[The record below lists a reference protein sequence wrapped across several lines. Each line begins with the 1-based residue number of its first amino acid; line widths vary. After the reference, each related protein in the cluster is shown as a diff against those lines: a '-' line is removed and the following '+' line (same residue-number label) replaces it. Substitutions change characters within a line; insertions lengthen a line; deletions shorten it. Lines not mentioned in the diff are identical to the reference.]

1 MNDDFEIDDNDVP
14 VRVFEDDPNV
24 YLSVYN
30 MGWRWYYYN
39 PDMPPLGEGAMGKVY
54 LGYEYETN
62 QKVAIKQLFDKY
74 ANSKAVRER
83 ASLEAALKFRHPNMV
98 EMLGKCK
105 YQDEDEDWH
114 VWVVS
119 NYVNGV
125 TIDKH
130 IRKLEEAEPN
140 TDMVPKV
147 CEYIC
152 SILEAL
158 DYLHSRGIIHRDI
171 KPSNIMI
178 EQGNTPKL
186 MDLGIARVSGSNKYT
201 SNGFVGTPLY
211 ASPEQILREK
221 TQEEATPAS
230 DIYSL
235 GMTLYVLIN
244 GSNPFNAETESK
256 ILTNQ
261 VTKKLPMSDKLKK
274 YKKLMGVIWKATD
287 KDKENRYQTAVEFR
301 YSILD
306 AMKPTTPDWMKILI
320 YGGVALLTVIVLL
333 LILL

>member
-1 MNDDFEIDDNDVP
+1 MYDDFEIDENDVP

-30 MGWRWYYYN
+30 MGWHWYYYN
-39 PDMPPLGEGAMGKVY
+39 PDIPPLGEGAMGKVY

-119 NYVNGV
+119 KYVNGV

-140 TDMVPKV
+140 TDLVPKI

-186 MDLGIARVSGSNKYT
+186 MDLGIARISGSNKYT

-287 KDKENRYQTAVEFR
+287 KDKEKRYQTATEFK
-301 YSILD
+301 YAILD
-306 AMKPTTPDWMKILI
+306 AMKSTNSDWPKILI
-320 YGGVALLTVIVLL
+320 FGGFALLIVIVIL
-333 LILL
+333 LIFL